1 MLPNAI
7 VSKSR
12 TNSKQ
17 RGEHRLGTTGAGG
30 ILVGTTFYPSFVFD
44 VRHDYFRI
52 ATFGNSVNI
61 FFERFCRIRESP

>member
-1 MLPNAI
+1 MLPNAV

-30 ILVGTTFYPSFVFD
+30 KLVGTTFYPSFVFD
-44 VRHDYFRI
+44 VRHDLFNLPYLSTRSKGI
-52 ATFGNSVNI
+52 L
-61 FFERFCRIRESP
+61 ELL